1 MQSTMFRVGAVAA
14 LVVAAVVL
22 FVVLSGDDDDGG
34 EQAATIPA
42 TTTTAEAGNPN
53 AKPKPKPETT
63 TIVVKGGEPVG
74 GVQELT
80 YNAGDEVRFDVRS
93 DAAEEVHVYGYD
105 LMQDTVPG
113 KAITFDFPADIEGIF
128 EVELEETHTQIAELT
143 VEPG

>member
-1 MQSTMFRVGAVAA
+1 MQSTMLRVGVVAA

-34 EQAATIPA
+34 DQAA
-42 TTTTAEAGNPN
+42 TTTTQTTNAENQ
-53 AKPKPKPETT
+53 KPKPRPETT
-63 TIVVKGGEPVG
+63 TIVVKSGEPVG

-80 YNAGDEVRFDVRS
+80 YTAGDEVRFDVRS
-93 DAAEEVHVYGYD
+93 DAAGEVHVHGYD

-113 KAITFDFPADIEGIF
+113 KAITFDFPAEIEGIF

>member
-34 EQAATIPA
+34 EQAATTPA
-42 TTTTAEAGNPN
+42 TTEAGNPN

-80 YNAGDEVRFDVRS
+80 YKAGDEVRFDVRS
-93 DAAEEVHVYGYD
+93 DAAEEVHVHGYD